1 MISKLKEL
9 IKLLPLLIFAVLYIY
24 SNLTGKE
31 TILDELTRVEQAQT
45 ESADIEVLDIAEKTK
60 TLEETKSESLAEL
73 KMLKFLSEEELAD
86 FAEQINS
93 EHNADDVEITLA
105 EAKDKNDAE
114 ISRVYANSDN
124 FQKATVI
131 EAVDGDTVRVNID
144 GKIYKLR
151 MIGVDTPETKH
162 VRKGVQ
168 FYGIE
173 ASNFTKEQL
182 LGAKVYLEK
191 DVSETDKFDRI
202 LRYIWLM
209 PPQDPDNPTYEELKN
224 QSYNGILVRDG
235 YANASTFPPDVKYK
249 EWFAQMAKEAREA
262 NLGLWNKTERKVWE
276 AANGKTENNEEN
288 NEENNADDE
297 EQSKWIQTTETVTKG
312 GTTYEVDT
320 TQGPVK
326 GNTKTKKYHTIGSP
340 DYNNISVKNVTWFNT
355 EEEAQAEGYV
365 PTNK

>member
-1 MISKLKEL
+1 MITKLKSFL
-9 IKLLPLLIFAVLYIY
+9 KILPLLIFAVLYIY

-31 TILDELTRVEQAQT
+31 TILDEITRVEQAQT

-73 KMLKFLSEEELAD
+73 QTLKFLSDEEITE
-86 FAEQINS
+86 FAAQINS
-93 EHNADDVEITLA
+93 KYNAEEVKNVLA
-105 EAKDKNDAE
+105 EAKNKNDAE
-114 ISRVYANSDN
+114 ISRVYANTDN

-131 EAVDGDTVRVNID
+131 ETVDGDTVRVDID
-144 GKIYKLR
+144 GRIYKLR

-173 ASNFTKEQL
+173 ASNFTQEKL
-182 LGAKVYLEK
+182 LGATVYLEK

-202 LRYIWLM
+202 LRYIWLN

-249 EWFAQMAKEAREA
+249 EWFAQMAKEARDA
-262 NLGLWNKTERKVWE
+262 NLGLWNKTERRAWE
-276 AANGKTENNEEN
+276 VANGKTETTETETTETEN
-288 NEENNADDE
+288 DADE
-297 EQSKWIQTTETVTKG
+297 ESKWTQTTETITRG
-312 GTTYEVDT
+312 DTNYEVDT

-326 GNTKTKKYHTIGSP
+326 GNKKTKKYHTIGSP
-340 DYNNISVKNVTWFNT
+340 DYNKISTKNVTWFNT
-355 EEEAQAEGYV
+355 EEEAKAAGYV
-365 PTNK
+365 PAGR